1 MTLGKLVIKF
11 PESRGRI
18 CGSPEGV
25 SPRDFYKSS
34 RDVMV
39 LVCHV
44 MVLVCNTMIDEE
56 I

>member
-25 SPRDFYKSS
+25 SPRDFTNPPEF
-34 RDVMV
+34 V
-39 LVCHV
+39 
-44 MVLVCNTMIDEE
+44 IQ
-56 I
+56 